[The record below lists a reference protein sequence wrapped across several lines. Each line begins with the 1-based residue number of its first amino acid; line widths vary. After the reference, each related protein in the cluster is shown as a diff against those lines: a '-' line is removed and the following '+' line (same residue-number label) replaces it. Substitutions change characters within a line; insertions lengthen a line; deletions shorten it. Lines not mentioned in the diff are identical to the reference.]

1 MALQVASNLRRG
13 GPSRGGGGEPVGGA
27 WAAAVGP
34 APDVGG
40 GECDYGTIMSAA
52 DVAVALL
59 ADHNEAP
66 SPSAAFEAVL
76 QQALWDLLQVAARA
90 DAELLRALW
99 AEPF

>member
-1 MALQVASNLRRG
+1 M
-13 GPSRGGGGEPVGGA
+13 
-27 WAAAVGP
+27 
-34 APDVGG
+34 GG

-76 QQALWDLLQVAARA
+76 QQALWDVSAQYAVCCRGTAV
-90 DAELLRALW
+90 RALILRSLRGDVREW
-99 AEPF
+99 ERE